1 MENFGYK
8 LVITTDGHVYFGEW
22 STRDRGSEAIVLE
35 GCCMLEM
42 IGVGKPPLDIAV
54 LGLTEKDNVNITQCV
69 NVSIFN
75 PSLCIDV
82 SNEAVDSILSLITLK
97 RNQEL
102 ANVACTDK

>member
-8 LVITTDGHVYFGEW
+8 LVTTTDGHLYFGEW

-42 IGVGKPPLDIAV
+42 IGVEKSPLDIAV
-54 LGLTEKDNVNITQCV
+54 LGLTEGDSVNITQCV

-82 SNEAVDSILSLITLK
+82 SNEAVDSILTLITL
-97 RNQEL
+97 RINQEL
-102 ANVACTDK
+102 AGLKETDK